1 MKEANKMQYQIVTDS
16 CANLNATQIQEYD
29 VKVMSLRY
37 YIGEEEYEGYVEGQD
52 PDYSDVYRRLR
63 EKEKITTSLVAR
75 EECDRV
81 LLPLLQEGKDVL
93 VLAFSSGLSGTY
105 QTICNAC
112 EDYREE
118 YPERNIRVVDT
129 LSAALGQGL
138 LVHYAAQKQKEGATL
153 DEVADWVEENKL
165 SLCHFFTIDDL
176 FFLKRGGRLSGT
188 SAVMGTL
195 LNIKPVL
202 HTADDG
208 KLYVIGKERG
218 RKASLSR
225 LADLAAERGEDIQ
238 KQTLFIVHGDCEEDA
253 RFLEKELRNK
263 CGVKK
268 IVTNC
273 LGPVIASHSGP
284 GTMAVFFLGG
294 PR

>member
-1 MKEANKMQYQIVTDS
+1 MNFQIVTDS
-16 CANLNATQIQEYD
+16 CANFDEAQIQKYG
-29 VKVMSLRY
+29 VKVLSLRY
-37 YIGEEEYEGYVEGQD
+37 YIGDEEFEGYVEGKD
-52 PDYSDVYRRLR
+52 LDYGDFYTRLR
-63 EKEKITTSLVAR
+63 AKEKITTSLVSRA
-75 EECDRV
+75 ECDRV
-81 LLPLLQEGKDVL
+81 MLPLLEAGKDVL

-105 QTICNAC
+105 QNICNAC
-112 EDYREE
+112 EE
-118 YPERNIRVVDT
+118 YKEQFPEREIRVVDT
-129 LSAALGQGL
+129 LCAALGQGL
-138 LVHYAAQKQKEGATL
+138 LVHYAVQKQEEGL
-153 DEVADWVEENKL
+153 SLCEVADWVEENKG

-202 HTADDG
+202 HAADDG

-225 LADLAAERGEDIQ
+225 LADLVAERGKDIQ
-238 KQTLFIVHGDCEEDA
+238 KQPVFIVHGDCEEDA
-253 RFLEKELRNK
+253 KFLQKEIQKK
-263 CGVKK
+263 CGVKNFT
-268 IVTNC
+268 IRT

-284 GTMAVFFLGG
+284 GTVAVFFLGG